1 MNRFA
6 SYVRYLL
13 FITAFVLT
21 ILAAGTLMRVN
32 ENTGM
37 RIFYILYAVLML
49 GDAFAMLFC
58 GLYINRKMKLVFWF
72 AVIVLGLNIVLTLFD
87 QIGLVDLLFSLF
99 NLITLAALIILRKE
113 FLPQ

>member
-1 MNRFA
+1 
-6 SYVRYLL
+6 
-13 FITAFVLT
+13 
-21 ILAAGTLMRVN
+21 MRVN

-37 RIFYILYAVLML
+37 RIFYIFYAVFML

-72 AVIVLGLNIVLTLFD
+72 AVIVLGLNIVLILFD
-87 QIGLVDLLFSLF
+87 QFGLVDLLFSLF

-113 FLPQ
+113 FLLNETDN